1 MGFVV
6 GHCGRFGFLKEGF
19 LMKYVKWAAV
29 WLLTIYV
36 ILAIENKTGI
46 FKKILTAGGRVNTP
60 FLT

>member
-1 MGFVV
+1 
-6 GHCGRFGFLKEGF
+6 
-19 LMKYVKWAAV
+19 MKYVKWAAV